1 MLKGCPVASP
11 TVAEIDV
18 AAFAHNVRSV
28 RACLSP
34 SCDLMAVVKADAYGH
49 GAVPLAQVALR
60 EGAAW
65 LAVARCQE
73 GMSLRHHGID
83 APILVLG
90 AVWPEEIVSLLAY
103 RLTPVV
109 SSSDEVYWLEREAGR
124 LGACPAIHV
133 KIDTGMGRLGVLPS
147 QVLPLLDCLDRCSH
161 LRVEGLMTHLATA
174 DSTDAQTVRLQLDR
188 FCHVVQTCAERGCMP
203 RHVHAANSAALYRYR
218 ESHGTLVRAGLAL
231 YGSHPF
237 DAPAAAVLQP
247 VLTWKTRLARIQE
260 APAGAGISYGH
271 TFMTSRAS
279 RIGTLSVGYADGL
292 CRKLSNSG
300 EVLVQ
305 GHRAPLV
312 GQITMDMCMID
323 LTDIPSAQVG
333 DEVVLIGIQG
343 SERVTAEEMAGRC
356 GRIPYEVFCAIGP
369 RVSRLYIS

>member
-1 MLKGCPVASP
+1 
-11 TVAEIDV
+11 
-18 AAFAHNVRSV
+18 
-28 RACLSP
+28 
-34 SCDLMAVVKADAYGH
+34 
-49 GAVPLAQVALR
+49 
-60 EGAAW
+60 
-65 LAVARCQE
+65 
-73 GMSLRHHGID
+73 
-83 APILVLG
+83 
-90 AVWPEEIVSLLAY
+90 
-103 RLTPVV
+103 
-109 SSSDEVYWLEREAGR
+109 
-124 LGACPAIHV
+124 
-133 KIDTGMGRLGVLPS
+133 
-147 QVLPLLDCLDRCSH
+147 
-161 LRVEGLMTHLATA
+161 
-174 DSTDAQTVRLQLDR
+174 
-188 FCHVVQTCAERGCMP
+188 
-203 RHVHAANSAALYRYR
+203 
-218 ESHGTLVRAGLAL
+218 
-231 YGSHPF
+231 
-237 DAPAAAVLQP
+237 VLQP

-333 DEVVLIGIQG
+333 DEVVLIGIHG